1 MFINLLI
8 MSVVVIFVMIA
19 VGQGIYTI
27 ASKASKK

>member
-1 MFINLLI
+1 MFINMFI

-27 ASKASKK
+27 MSKASKK